1 MLKYT
6 RYNKIDLT
14 LFVVEPE
21 TPFSEWM
28 SAIQSYEKEGA
39 TKYELFDTR
48 KMTIVPNENDIED
61 ILMYEHNYGITRP
74 VGSKVAFVI
83 SNLKEYSRVRL
94 FATTAKTAGVNW
106 QTRAFFSIEEARS
119 WLGIKLPLSLDIVSV
134 DVKHKKVKREVRPP
148 AE

>member
-74 VGSKVAFVI
+74 VGSNVAFVI

-106 QTRAFFSIEEARS
+106 QTHAFFSIEEAKA
-119 WLGIKLPLSLDIVSV
+119 WLGIESPSIV
-134 DVKHKKVKREVRPP
+134 DVPHSPVKSSNQHKKVP
-148 AE
+148 